1 MVGFGGVWI
10 LTSSVAI
17 GWPLEV
23 PCADIFAGV
32 VAKVFFCW
40 LKKVAV
46 GLIAALD
53 AMKGAVRE
61 AILREEVRDEA
72 IVSRYLC

>member
-1 MVGFGGVWI
+1 
-10 LTSSVAI
+10 
-17 GWPLEV
+17 
-23 PCADIFAGV
+23 

-53 AMKGAVRE
+53 AMRGAVRE

-72 IVSRYLC
+72 IVGGYLCRMVCRWCVEISELLTWTKEERRKA

>member
-1 MVGFGGVWI
+1 
-10 LTSSVAI
+10 
-17 GWPLEV
+17 
-23 PCADIFAGV
+23 

-40 LKKVAV
+40 LRKVAV

-53 AMKGAVRE
+53 AMRGAVRD

-72 IVSRYLC
+72 IMGRYL